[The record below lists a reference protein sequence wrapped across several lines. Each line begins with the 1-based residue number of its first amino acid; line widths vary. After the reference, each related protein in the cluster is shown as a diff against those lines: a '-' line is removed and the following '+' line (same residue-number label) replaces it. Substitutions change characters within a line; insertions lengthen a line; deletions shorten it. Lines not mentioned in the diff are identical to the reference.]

1 MDVGAIATIITTIIV
16 EAAGI
21 IGLLIKSSAERK
33 KNSIEQARRDQKM
46 DDRLD
51 RLEKKVDSHNA
62 YAEKFASTATA
73 ITAIQKDVEWLKR
86 K

>member
-1 MDVGAIATIITTIIV
+1 
-16 EAAGI
+16 
-21 IGLLIKSSAERK
+21 
-33 KNSIEQARRDQKM
+33 M

-73 ITAIQKDVEWLKR
+73 ITAIQKDVEWLK
-86 K
+86 KK